1 MLSLNI
7 IYFIYNNI
15 FFTLYISPTMSYP
28 SLTPQKLSAQSARF
42 LTWLGDRENAQ
53 QIATLYD
60 QFRKTE
66 YKQAMKDPRMMPFG
80 KYKGKT
86 VEEVA
91 SFDLNYLQWMAKQE
105 YLNAYPDTKTLI
117 SKYV

>member
-1 MLSLNI
+1 
-7 IYFIYNNI
+7 
-15 FFTLYISPTMSYP
+15 MSDP
-28 SLTPQKLSAQSARF
+28 SLTPQKLSAQSERF

-60 QFRKTE
+60 QFRKSE
-66 YKQAMKDPRMMPFG
+66 YKKAIKDPRLMPFG

-86 VEEVA
+86 VDEVA
-91 SFDLNYLQWMAKQE
+91 SFDLSYLRWMVKQD

-117 SKYV
+117 SKYA